1 MENTNHEM
9 LRLLEDDE
17 DETEQEEE
25 GGKKLQVE
33 TDEAL
38 QPLTIPRNPVH
49 TEKGEKAQEYIDEE
63 KQAE

>member
-1 MENTNHEM
+1 M
-9 LRLLEDDE
+9 LRLLEDDA
-17 DETEQEEE
+17 DEIEQKEEE
-25 GGKKLQVE
+25 DSTLQVE

-38 QPLTIPRNPVH
+38 QPLKIPRNPVH